1 MTSDTPTDAAISL
14 LELKRYDEAFDAFTA
29 LTEAA
34 PPLEAAAAFNNLG
47 IVQLRRG
54 APSERGVPTYFFTK
68 AADLDGRD
76 ADILFNL
83 GYAYVLEKN
92 FQGAMYWLREALRR
106 DPTDAESHYL
116 LSVALRGT
124 GSDVEAA
131 RERDLAVQLTSEI
144 AEFETRAAEE
154 KSSAALGLERLRE
167 DPESRVGGRP
177 EQTIV
182 TSAQRDQ
189 RDLAVFHLDR
199 ARRLLEKEE
208 DGPAL
213 IELRRVVY
221 LSPYDAEAHLLIGR
235 IYLRSGRTAEAVEA
249 LKISIWSTD
258 TAAARIALAETYIR
272 QQNTSAART
281 ELERALALD
290 PESPDAKRLLA
301 SLAGK

>member
-1 MTSDTPTDAAISL
+1 MA
-14 LELKRYDEAFDAFTA
+14 
-29 LTEAA
+29 
-34 PPLEAAAAFNNLG
+34 
-47 IVQLRRG
+47 RG
-54 APSERGVPTYFFTK
+54 SGV
-68 AADLDGRD
+68 
-76 ADILFNL
+76 
-83 GYAYVLEKN
+83 
-92 FQGAMYWLREALRR
+92 
-106 DPTDAESHYL
+106 
-116 LSVALRGT
+116 
-124 GSDVEAA
+124 
-131 RERDLAVQLTSEI
+131 
-144 AEFETRAAEE
+144 
-154 KSSAALGLERLRE
+154 
-167 DPESRVGGRP
+167 
-177 EQTIV
+177 
-182 TSAQRDQ
+182 
-189 RDLAVFHLDR
+189 HLDR